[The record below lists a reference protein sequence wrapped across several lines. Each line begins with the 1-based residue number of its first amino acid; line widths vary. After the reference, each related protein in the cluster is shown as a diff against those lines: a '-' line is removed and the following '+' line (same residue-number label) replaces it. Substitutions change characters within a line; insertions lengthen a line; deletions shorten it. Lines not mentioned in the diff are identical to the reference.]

1 MILSK
6 CKKDEILPI
15 MTKFE
20 KTSIIGKR
28 AEQLRRGDKPYYDT
42 SKEKFDPLSIAEKEL
57 ELKLIP
63 FIIKRKLPDGSTISI
78 RAEDLIQLS

>member
-6 CKKDEILPI
+6 LNKDTILPI

-20 KTSIIGKR
+20 KAAIIGKR
-28 AEQLRRGDKPYYDT
+28 AEQLRRGDNPYYDAIN
-42 SKEKFDPLSIAEKEL
+42 ERFDPIKIAEKEL

-63 FIIKRKLPDGSTISI
+63 MIVERKLPDGSTVSI
-78 RAEDLIQLS
+78 HVKDLIQLI